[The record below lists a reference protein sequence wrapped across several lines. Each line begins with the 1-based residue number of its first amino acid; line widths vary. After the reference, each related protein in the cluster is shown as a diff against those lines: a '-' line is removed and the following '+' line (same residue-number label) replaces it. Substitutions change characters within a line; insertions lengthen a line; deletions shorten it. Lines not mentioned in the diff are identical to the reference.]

1 MKIKTITSHDVY
13 NYGASLQAY
22 ALMTYLQSLGHDVE
36 IIDYKPEYVLRRYN
50 YMWVNPES
58 VFHKFWITRFIYR
71 ILKFIQRQ
79 TTMLRKKSI
88 DNFTKEYL
96 KTTSTYHS
104 NEDLKKNPPLADA
117 YFVGSD
123 QVWNTLYD
131 AGKDPAFYLDFAP
144 MDTKKISYAASF
156 SATDNKKEHQLLNQ
170 HKLKKFNNI
179 SVREHHGLQILES
192 MNLKGIWVADPV
204 FLLTKEHWGNLLKS
218 FKKKEKYIL
227 IYDFERNR
235 LLKEFARYLA
245 KLKDLKIY
253 SVNDTYPL
261 LYADRNFNNAGPLD
275 FITLIYNADYF
286 ISNSLHGT
294 LFSILFEKDFFVF
307 GRTRHK
313 VNSRMESILKL
324 VQLEDRYITS
334 NKDFPNAFHKIDYKY
349 VNQILLRHIAASKE
363 YIDQALA

>member
-1 MKIKTITSHDVY
+1 
-13 NYGASLQAY
+13 
-22 ALMTYLQSLGHDVE
+22 
-36 IIDYKPEYVLRRYN
+36 
-50 YMWVNPES
+50 
-58 VFHKFWITRFIYR
+58 
-71 ILKFIQRQ
+71 
-79 TTMLRKKSI
+79 MLRKKSF

-117 YFVGSD
+117 YIVGSD

-156 SATDNKKEHQLLNQ
+156 SATDIKKEHQLLIQ
-170 HKLKKFNNI
+170 LKLKKFNNI